1 MPHTTSSDLAAA
13 WTAAMS
19 QARADLP
26 GAHDDDLLD
35 IVSAVLVVTLGGA

>member
-1 MPHTTSSDLAAA
+1 MPQTTASDLAAA

-26 GAHDDDLLD
+26 TAFADDLQD
-35 IVSAVLVVTLGGA
+35 IVSATLLVRFA

>member
-1 MPHTTSSDLAAA
+1 MPDTTTSDLAAA

-26 GAHDDDLLD
+26 GAFADDLQD
-35 IVSAVLVVTLGGA
+35 IVAAVLRLRFA